1 MVADPTHFC
10 SMIREDMPTDYSL
23 FQVCLYSLP
32 SILGQLSIFVER
44 VGNMPCS
51 LAIYS
56 MNKSLGKATRR
67 ILFSN
72 IRRLK
77 LHTNIDID
85 EGLTL
90 AQEELIKTKRAKP

>member
-1 MVADPTHFC
+1 
-10 SMIREDMPTDYSL
+10 
-23 FQVCLYSLP
+23 
-32 SILGQLSIFVER
+32 
-44 VGNMPCS
+44 
-51 LAIYS
+51 

-90 AQEELIKTKRAKP
+90 AQEELIKTKRAKPSPQTFTCLLEQVSRLNNFTLNDEQFMQIKGSLLRSRY